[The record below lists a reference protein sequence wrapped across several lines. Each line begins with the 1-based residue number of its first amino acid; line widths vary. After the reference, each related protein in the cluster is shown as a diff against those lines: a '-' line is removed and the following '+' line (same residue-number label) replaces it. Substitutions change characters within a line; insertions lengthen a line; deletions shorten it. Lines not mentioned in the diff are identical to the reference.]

1 MTKMALSILCLFSVL
16 TAGPLWAADVAAG
29 QAKSDELCAD
39 CHGEKGYGD
48 DTFPSV
54 AGMPVEDFTKAMQE
68 YQDGTRD
75 HRRMVKIAKE
85 LSDADIADLAA
96 YFAQFAPDE

>member
-1 MTKMALSILCLFSVL
+1 MKKMTYSIVFVVGALF
-16 TAGPLWAADVAAG
+16 AGPLCAADVAAG
-29 QAKSDELCAD
+29 QAMSDELCAD

-68 YQDGTRD
+68 YRDGTRD
-75 HRRMVKIAKE
+75 HRKMVKIAKD

-96 YFAQFAPDE
+96 YFAQFPATE